1 MSPTATLLLLFII
14 ASLLWHKQHED
25 AHSVHSC
32 QCPSE
37 TPATLPTTLLHQN
50 IAVASVFG
58 WHFNVYLPLVWSM
71 QRVLKG
77 QGNVQ
82 VYADTPFEHN
92 FQNLSD
98 ELGPYHG
105 SFKTPPELISDL
117 RRNPAIDM
125 VVFGTCEAECV
136 HLLQLLHYH
145 FCIR

>member
-1 MSPTATLLLLFII
+1 MSTVVQWGQVCFLFPISKFGMSPIATLLLLFII

-25 AHSVHSC
+25 AHSVHS
-32 QCPSE
+32 CPSE

-58 WHFNVYLPLVWSM
+58 WHFNVYLLLIWSM

-98 ELGPYHG
+98 ELGLYRGTLLKPLLSSSATYG
-105 SFKTPPELISDL
+105 ETPRS
-117 RRNPAIDM
+117 
-125 VVFGTCEAECV
+125 T
-136 HLLQLLHYH
+136 
-145 FCIR
+145 